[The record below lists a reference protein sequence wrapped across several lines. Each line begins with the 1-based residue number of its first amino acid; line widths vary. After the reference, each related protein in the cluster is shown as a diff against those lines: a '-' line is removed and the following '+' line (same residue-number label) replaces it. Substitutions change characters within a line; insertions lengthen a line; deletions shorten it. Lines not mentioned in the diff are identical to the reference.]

1 MDIPDDRGVYW
12 KWLIF
17 YSETANQFPK
27 FGVIKCNYYF
37 QWNEGFDENGK
48 PTVRKMWGVERTQS
62 SYTSGVWT
70 GHNMTVFD
78 EQDKFWLPFN
88 SITSEIAHDMRFIIS
103 MPRKKPYVYIISKV
117 QDTIPKGI
125 ITFTLKQVEFNQFTD
140 YVNLDTQEMIA
151 DYYIS
156 KNKPNKDGTDDV
168 VIDKD
173 NDDNKNNEDHE
184 GNDNDA
190 LMFLD
195 AEDNYELL
203 IGDTRTI
210 ELKNKKTDFEVIW
223 KLFIDGQV
231 TDESHSAIDSIEMDN
246 NSITISLARR
256 RQSNGVVLTICAT
269 NAENPSET
277 ASIDLNVTV

>member
-1 MDIPDDRGVYW
+1 
-12 KWLIF
+12 
-17 YSETANQFPK
+17 
-27 FGVIKCNYYF
+27 
-37 QWNEGFDENGK
+37 
-48 PTVRKMWGVERTQS
+48 
-62 SYTSGVWT
+62 
-70 GHNMTVFD
+70 
-78 EQDKFWLPFN
+78 
-88 SITSEIAHDMRFIIS
+88 MRFIIS

-156 KNKPNKDGTDDV
+156 KNKPNKDETDDV
-168 VIDKD
+168 VVDED

-184 GNDNDA
+184 DNDNDA

-223 KLFIDGQV
+223 KLLIDGQV
-231 TDESHSAIDSIEMDN
+231 TDESHSAIDSIETDN
-246 NSITISLARR
+246 NSITISLARK
-256 RQSNGVVLTICAT
+256 RQSNGIVLTICAT

>member
-1 MDIPDDRGVYW
+1 
-12 KWLIF
+12 
-17 YSETANQFPK
+17 
-27 FGVIKCNYYF
+27 
-37 QWNEGFDENGK
+37 
-48 PTVRKMWGVERTQS
+48 
-62 SYTSGVWT
+62 
-70 GHNMTVFD
+70 
-78 EQDKFWLPFN
+78 
-88 SITSEIAHDMRFIIS
+88 MRFIIS

-156 KNKPNKDGTDDV
+156 KNKPNKDETDDV
-168 VIDKD
+168 VVDED

-184 GNDNDA
+184 DNNDI

-223 KLFIDGQV
+223 KLLIDGQV